1 MKWFAF
7 WKYFSSPK
15 LGLVCD
21 INALSRL
28 VPSLFLS
35 LTLSPCPPTP
45 WIKCPIHYLCPIT
58 NIHLNIASNSIQCI
72 QHLRMSTSRP
82 SGGPAQV
89 FIGALAFKTICWK
102 REISK
107 YVEWSLPWSYRPYLH
122 LYIHTQAVI
131 TWLQKPLRGCSHLTY
146 SLIFLVVESQENI
159 VKIYFLKVTTAV
171 DQNIIILLNYNMFDI
186 WFVTNPTTA

>member
-1 MKWFAF
+1 MT
-7 WKYFSSPK
+7 
-15 LGLVCD
+15 
-21 INALSRL
+21 LSR
-28 VPSLFLS
+28 
-35 LTLSPCPPTP
+35 CPPTQ

-58 NIHLNIASNSIQCI
+58 NIHPNIASNSIQCI
-72 QHLRMSTSRP
+72 QHLRMSTSRH

-131 TWLQKPLRGCSHLTY
+131 TWLQKPLGGCSHRTH
-146 SLIFLVVESQENI
+146 SLVFLVIESQENI
-159 VKIYFLKVTTAV
+159 FETFLEVTKVN
-171 DQNIIILLNYNMFDI
+171 QNIIILLDNNMCDMWLTPRQPNDTDVYTVSPEQIFEVKGLREIQQI
-186 WFVTNPTTA
+186 WCDTVRPA